1 MINYKNLFYEG
12 FEIHSHIENLINFF
26 LKKNYIVY
34 FKNHPLNEYDISK
47 FNGEKIS

>member
-26 LKKNYIVY
+26 KKKLYSI
-34 FKNHPLNEYDISK
+34 F
-47 FNGEKIS
+47 